1 MFLYLVLM
9 NEKKNMGGG
18 GGGVVNEN
26 KDDVI
31 FGFILNKFGIFC
43 IRVSVMLVM

>member
-1 MFLYLVLM
+1 M
-9 NEKKNMGGG
+9 NEKKNMRG

-31 FGFILNKFGIFC
+31 LGLILINHGIFC
-43 IRVSVMLVM
+43 IRVSVMLAM

>member
-1 MFLYLVLM
+1 MSLYLVLM
-9 NEKKNMGGG
+9 NEKKEH

-31 FGFILNKFGIFC
+31 LGLILINIGIFC
-43 IRVSVMLVM
+43 IRVSVMLAM

>member
-1 MFLYLVLM
+1 MSLYLVLM
-9 NEKKNMGGG
+9 NEKRNMG

-31 FGFILNKFGIFC
+31 FGLILNKLGIFC
-43 IRVSVMLVM
+43 IRDSVMLAM

>member
-1 MFLYLVLM
+1 MSLDLVLM

-18 GGGVVNEN
+18 VVNEN

-31 FGFILNKFGIFC
+31 LGLISNKLGIFC
-43 IRVSVMLVM
+43 IRVSVMIAM

>member
-1 MFLYLVLM
+1 MK
-9 NEKKNMGGG
+9 KKNMG

-31 FGFILNKFGIFC
+31 LSFILINFGIFC

>member
-1 MFLYLVLM
+1 M
-9 NEKKNMGGG
+9 NEKKNMG

-31 FGFILNKFGIFC
+31 LGLILINLGIFC
-43 IRVSVMLVM
+43 IRVSVMLAM

>member
-1 MFLYLVLM
+1 MSLYLVLM
-9 NEKKNMGGG
+9 NEKRNM

-31 FGFILNKFGIFC
+31 FGLILNKLGIFC
-43 IRVSVMLVM
+43 IRDSVMLAM

>member
-1 MFLYLVLM
+1 MSLYLVLM
-9 NEKKNMGGG
+9 NEKKEH

-31 FGFILNKFGIFC
+31 FGLILDKPGIFC
-43 IRVSVMLVM
+43 NRVSVMLAM

>member
-1 MFLYLVLM
+1 M
-9 NEKKNMGGG
+9 NEKKNMRGE

-31 FGFILNKFGIFC
+31 LGLILNKLGIFC
-43 IRVSVMLVM
+43 IRVSVMLAM

>member
-1 MFLYLVLM
+1 M
-9 NEKKNMGGG
+9 NEKRTW

-31 FGFILNKFGIFC
+31 FGLILNKLGIFC
-43 IRVSVMLVM
+43 IRDSVMLAM